1 MKSGLRYVLSFL
13 AAAISLAIIILGL
26 CIVISSANVGVTFVD
41 RIHVTLFNA
50 VSIRFMILHPLR
62 LLVWL
67 LSGPSELGAAYMA
80 DPMKF
85 MLPFFAAAAAWLLLR
100 SLSARIFRAF
110 ANKKTVLHGS
120 SKWADEEEL
129 EKNGMLGETGVVLGQ
144 TEEAEYKGRDKEP
157 PERKK
162 GESLADFNDRRMK
175 FVPGIEYYKMQK
187 PGDLI
192 THSSNLH
199 TLVVGSTRSGK
210 GVGSVI
216 PTCFKW
222 TESLIVLDPKGE
234 NWEVTSSFRS
244 RFSYC
249 FKFHPE
255 NPKESIHY
263 NPLFSIRRGTSTM
276 ADIQNLCLSLIA
288 LNEQSKDPFWD
299 NEARKLLAAV
309 IGYVIYCN
317 PPERKT
323 FKEVY
328 SIFTASDRDFDEAQQ
343 PVMQVDAAGNPV
355 PVRDDRTPVQ
365 KRLSFYAANAKDY
378 IAKAESSNM
387 IMTPEQKEMFLERYT
402 QSRETRLKIEK
413 DCEGLLMDEDI
424 ANLDRIMQDLSYF
437 AGCEPRQL
445 SSVVSTMMSNL
456 QVIAD
461 AKVQE
466 VTSRSDF
473 TFEDFVDG
481 VPDEDGKL
489 RPMSL
494 YLVVSVNS
502 MQRLL
507 PLMKIIFEQAITL
520 LCRELKKRPYRLLLL
535 MDEFRQLGKM
545 EIVEKA
551 LALSAGYGVLCY
563 IIIQSYE
570 QLKVLYQS
578 DALFTDN
585 FGYQIILRT
594 NDDATCKK
602 IENML
607 GQGTVKHTRMNT
619 SGNLGQLVYQH
630 ESMDTQE
637 LGRSLMTA
645 EEVRSMDDSEELI
658 FVSGMHPYKAKKV
671 RYYLDDRFTPLYRTK
686 NGKGEM
692 YPPARLEENYP
703 HPENL
708 EKDTKTGKMI
718 AKCGLDRE
726 GWHLLLGYKADVTSA
741 EAEAAAGT
749 ANLER
754 EFDRKDSIIED
765 AVRGRNEEEEV
776 RRPNPKEISD
786 LPPELLGAFGEDPY

>member
-1 MKSGLRYVLSFL
+1 MRYVLSIITIL
-13 AAAISLAIIILGL
+13 ISLTVLIFGL
-26 CIVISSANVGVTFVD
+26 CFVFSIGGIGTTFVTQVT
-41 RIHVTLFNA
+41 VTLFDTLTVKMLLFKPFKFLAWLPSNLWA
-50 VSIRFMILHPLR
+50 IGKVYMLSPGRFL
-62 LLVWL
+62 
-67 LSGPSELGAAYMA
+67 A
-80 DPMKF
+80 
-85 MLPFFAAAAAWLLLR
+85 PFFFGAVTWLILR
-100 SLSARIFRAF
+100 AVSARIFRLS
-110 ANKKTVLHGS
+110 ANKKTILHGS

-129 EKNGMLGETGVVLGQ
+129 EKNGLLGETGVVLGQ
-144 TEEAEYKGRDKEP
+144 TIEAEYKGREKEQ
-157 PERKK
+157 PERMR
-162 GESLADFNDRRMK
+162 GESLEDFVDRKIK
-175 FVPGIEYYKMQK
+175 FVPGVEYYKMNK
-187 PGDLI
+187 SGDLV

-199 TLVVGSTRSGK
+199 TLIVGSTRSGK

-234 NWEVTSSFRS
+234 NWEVTSAFRS

-263 NPLFSIRRGTSTM
+263 NPLLSIRRGTSTM

-317 PPERKT
+317 PPEKKT

-328 SIFTASDRDFDEAQQ
+328 SIFTASDKDFEQSQQ
-343 PVMQVDAAGNPV
+343 TVMQVDAAGNPV
-355 PVRDDRTPVQ
+355 PVRDDRSPVQ

-378 IAKAESSNM
+378 IAKAENSNM
-387 IMTPEQKEMFLERYT
+387 IMTAEQKEVFLERYS
-402 QSRETRLKIEK
+402 QSIEMRRKIEK
-413 DCEGLLMDEDI
+413 DCDGLLMDEDI

-502 MQRLL
+502 MARLL

-585 FGYQIILRT
+585 FGYQVIMRT

-607 GQGTVKHTRMNT
+607 GQGTVKHTRLNT

-658 FVSGMHPYKAKKV
+658 FVSGMHPYKAKKI
-671 RYYLDDRFTPLYRTK
+671 RYYLDDRFKPLYRAK
-686 NGKGEM
+686 NGKGAQF
-692 YPPARLEENYP
+692 PPAKLEDNYP

-708 EKDTKTGKMI
+708 EKDEKTGKI
-718 AKCGLDRE
+718 VAKCGLDRE
-726 GWHLLLGYKADVTSA
+726 GWHLLLGYKADI
-741 EAEAAAGT
+741 AASTKEPAVSQDT
-749 ANLER
+749 VHKEY
-754 EFDRKDSIIED
+754 DRPDSIIIDAIREKKEED
-765 AVRGRNEEEEV
+765 NAVRK
-776 RRPNPKEISD
+776 PSPKAISD
-786 LPPELLGAFGEDPY
+786 LPEELLGSFGDYPM